1 MMIAGLCF
9 SSAAAAAG
17 TEKEEKLMAKV
28 LAAESRR
35 IALPISAEYVPAS
48 KRPAILPALYATL
61 GAMQA
66 WDLYST
72 SVALKAGAHEANP
85 TAAAFVG
92 NKGSMVAFK
101 AATTASA
108 IFFAERAW
116 KKNRATAVV
125 MLMAINGATAAV
137 AMRNMQNARLVA
149 RR

>member
-1 MMIAGLCF
+1 MMAITGLCF

-17 TEKEEKLMAKV
+17 NEETLMAKV

-35 IALPISAEYVPAS
+35 IARPISAAS
-48 KRPAILPALYATL
+48 LPEPKRPAVLPALYATL

-92 NKGSMVAFK
+92 HTGSMVAFK
-101 AATTASA
+101 AVTTAST

-116 KKNRATAVV
+116 KKNRVTAVV
-125 MLMAINGATAAV
+125 MMMAINGATAAV
-137 AMRNMQNARLVA
+137 AMHNMQNARLAA